1 MGIKGGCVER
11 KGGYAFEGVW
21 SYFFILF
28 IILGY
33 IYIIMKFEVIVVVI
47 VGIIVRRMWCCCEGY
62 QQVEFEYKGE
72 SGVKEVEIEF
82 KKLICVCCVVIE
94 VHVIP
99 KWIDVYVNEYG
110 IIKRVWFNDNDSD
123 NGNVKVIRFD
133 KMKPVVVTK
142 GMRFVVSNNDML
154 VIKEIRV
161 YTKKYQYAVVS
172 YVSDDGNVKCLYMNH
187 SRNEIDSDDCDLLC
201 LNVLPYDML
210 FNVDINVFEIR
221 NYDNTKVVSLTDDKS
236 NCTVHNDSTIICF
249 NSIYHSRLRVYNIHT
264 VDISNLHQTD
274 NDDILM
280 FSNYTA
286 EIKQLQLYLTKFRYI
301 YKTFQIVVGYF
312 INNINKYKR
321 KSQAIL
327 NKINAEQINNTIKGT
342 KLNPISNCNELNQHK
357 NGWYYFN
364 INDINIQLYCDFTSI
379 LNNPISIYIGKAND
393 LQCTTL
399 NTIPLETINN
409 NIINLIINEI
419 LINKSTYF
427 PMKEHFDILLITPY
441 KGIIRTHKNE
451 YILTDLNT
459 LNPNRIKYILCTTT
473 STSTL

>member
-1 MGIKGGCVER
+1 
-11 KGGYAFEGVW
+11 
-21 SYFFILF
+21 
-28 IILGY
+28 
-33 IYIIMKFEVIVVVI
+33 
-47 VGIIVRRMWCCCEGY
+47 
-62 QQVEFEYKGE
+62 
-72 SGVKEVEIEF
+72 
-82 KKLICVCCVVIE
+82 
-94 VHVIP
+94 
-99 KWIDVYVNEYG
+99 
-110 IIKRVWFNDNDSD
+110 
-123 NGNVKVIRFD
+123 
-133 KMKPVVVTK
+133 
-142 GMRFVVSNNDML
+142 
-154 VIKEIRV
+154 
-161 YTKKYQYAVVS
+161 
-172 YVSDDGNVKCLYMNH
+172 
-187 SRNEIDSDDCDLLC
+187 
-201 LNVLPYDML
+201 ML

-249 NSIYHSRLRVYNIHT
+249 DTINNNRLRIYNIQT
-264 VDISNLHQTD
+264 VDMSHLHQTD
-274 NDDILM
+274 NDDIVM
-280 FSNYTA
+280 VNNYIA

-321 KSQAIL
+321 KSQEIL
-327 NKINAEQINNTIKGT
+327 NKINQIQVNNTIKGT
-342 KLNPISNCNELNQHK
+342 KLNPISNCNELYQHK

-393 LQCTTL
+393 QQCTTL
-399 NTIPLETINN
+399 NMIPLETLNN

-419 LINKSTYF
+419 LINKSTHF

-459 LNPNRIKYILCTTT
+459 LNQNRIKYILCTTT